1 MKRWSE
7 VSPYSGLEE
16 DVPTNNASSGDV
28 AMPPDAVKKK
38 KKLIDRSM
46 VDARTKS
53 YREHR
58 ARLEARRVKREERK
72 NKSKFIEKVKEEVA
86 SEMAYGSG
94 YDTVKPVAN
103 IQPVNAGKMSNTRLQ
118 HQQIKQRADNLRS
131 AKSGTGYELYH
142 KQFSGAMQHAYKF
155 AKSKGYT
162 VNPKDID
169 DMVASGPRKPSS
181 GKTNSYSLGTDKGKR
196 VQIQVTNL
204 DNKRYELNMYIT

>member
-58 ARLEARRVKREERK
+58 ARLETRRVKREERK

-103 IQPVNAGKMSNTRLQ
+103 IQPVNA
-118 HQQIKQRADNLRS
+118 

>member
-46 VDARTKS
+46 VDARTKA

-58 ARLEARRVKREERK
+58 ARLEARRVKREEKK

-103 IQPVNAGKMSNTRLQ
+103 IQPVNA
-118 HQQIKQRADNLRS
+118 

>member
-16 DVPTNNASSGDV
+16 DVPTNNASSGNI

-38 KKLIDRSM
+38 KKTLLDRSM
-46 VDARTKS
+46 MDARTKS

-58 ARLEARRVKREERK
+58 ARLEARRMKREERK

-103 IQPVNAGKMSNTRLQ
+103 IQPVNA
-118 HQQIKQRADNLRS
+118 

>member
-1 MKRWSE
+1 MKTKWTV
-7 VSPYSGLEE
+7 VSPHTGMDE
-16 DVPTNNASSGDV
+16 DAPANNAGSGNV
-28 AMPPDAVKKK
+28 SMPPDAVKKK
-38 KKLIDRSM
+38 KKTLLDRSM
-46 VDARTKS
+46 MDARTKA

-58 ARLEARRVKREERK
+58 ARLEARRMKREEKK

-86 SEMAYGSG
+86 SEMAYGAG
-94 YDTVKPVAN
+94 YDTVKPMAN
-103 IQPVNAGKMSNTRLQ
+103 IQPVNA
-118 HQQIKQRADNLRS
+118 

>member
-16 DVPTNNASSGDV
+16 DVPTNNASSGDI
-28 AMPPDAVKKK
+28 AMPPDAVGKKK
-38 KKLIDRSM
+38 KKTLLDRSM
-46 VDARTKS
+46 MDARTKA

-58 ARLEARRVKREERK
+58 ARLEARRVKREEKK

-86 SEMAYGSG
+86 SEMAYGAG

-103 IQPVNAGKMSNTRLQ
+103 IQPVNA
-118 HQQIKQRADNLRS
+118 

>member
-58 ARLEARRVKREERK
+58 ARLETRRVKREERK

-94 YDTVKPVAN
+94 YDTVKPVAD
-103 IQPVNAGKMSNTRLQ
+103 IQPVNA
-118 HQQIKQRADNLRS
+118 
-131 AKSGTGYELYH
+131 AKSSSGYELYH

-162 VNPKDID
+162 VDSKDID

>member
-16 DVPTNNASSGDV
+16 DVPTNNASSGDI

-38 KKLIDRSM
+38 KKTLLDRSM
-46 VDARTKS
+46 MDARTKA

-58 ARLEARRVKREERK
+58 ARLEARRAKREERK

-86 SEMAYGSG
+86 SEMAYGAG

-103 IQPVNAGKMSNTRLQ
+103 IQPVNA
-118 HQQIKQRADNLRS
+118 

-169 DMVASGPRKPSS
+169 DKVASGPRKPSS

>member
-38 KKLIDRSM
+38 KKTLLDRSM
-46 VDARTKS
+46 MDARTKS

-58 ARLEARRVKREERK
+58 ARLEARRVKREEKK

-94 YDTVKPVAN
+94 YDTVKPMAN
-103 IQPVNAGKMSNTRLQ
+103 IQPVNA
-118 HQQIKQRADNLRS
+118 

-169 DMVASGPRKPSS
+169 DKVASGPRKPSS

>member
-72 NKSKFIEKVKEEVA
+72 NKSKFIEKVKEKSV
-86 SEMAYGSG
+86 SELAYSSG
-94 YDTVKPVAN
+94 YDLAKPVAD
-103 IQPVNAGKMSNTRLQ
+103 IQPVYAGK
-118 HQQIKQRADNLRS
+118 K
-131 AKSGTGYELYH
+131 
-142 KQFSGAMQHAYKF
+142 
-155 AKSKGYT
+155 
-162 VNPKDID
+162 
-169 DMVASGPRKPSS
+169 RKKE
-181 GKTNSYSLGTDKGKR
+181 KTND
-196 VQIQVTNL
+196 
-204 DNKRYELNMYIT
+204 

>member
-58 ARLEARRVKREERK
+58 ARLEARRMKREERK

-103 IQPVNAGKMSNTRLQ
+103 IQPVNA
-118 HQQIKQRADNLRS
+118 

>member
-16 DVPTNNASSGDV
+16 DIPTNNASSGDI

-38 KKLIDRSM
+38 KKTLLDRSM
-46 VDARTKS
+46 MDARTKS

-58 ARLEARRVKREERK
+58 ARLEARRMKREERK

-86 SEMAYGSG
+86 SEMAYGAG
-94 YDTVKPVAN
+94 YDTVKPMAN
-103 IQPVNAGKMSNTRLQ
+103 IQPVNA
-118 HQQIKQRADNLRS
+118 

>member
-38 KKLIDRSM
+38 KKTLLDRSM
-46 VDARTKS
+46 MDARTKA

-86 SEMAYGSG
+86 SEMAYGAG
-94 YDTVKPVAN
+94 YDTVKPMAN
-103 IQPVNAGKMSNTRLQ
+103 IQPVNA
-118 HQQIKQRADNLRS
+118 

>member
-58 ARLEARRVKREERK
+58 ARLETRRVKREERK

-94 YDTVKPVAN
+94 YDTVKPVAD
-103 IQPVNAGKMSNTRLQ
+103 IQPVNA
-118 HQQIKQRADNLRS
+118 
-131 AKSGTGYELYH
+131 AKSSSGYELYH

-181 GKTNSYSLGTDKGKR
+181 GKTNSYILDTNKKQK
-196 VQIQVTNL
+196 VHIQVANL
-204 DNKRYELNMYIT
+204 DNKRYELNMYIQ

>member
-16 DVPTNNASSGDV
+16 DVPTNNASSGDI
-28 AMPPDAVKKK
+28 AMPPDAKKK
-38 KKLIDRSM
+38 KKTLLDRSM

-103 IQPVNAGKMSNTRLQ
+103 IQPVNA
-118 HQQIKQRADNLRS
+118 

>member
-46 VDARTKS
+46 MDARTKS

-58 ARLEARRVKREERK
+58 ARLEARRMKREERK

-103 IQPVNAGKMSNTRLQ
+103 IQPVNA
-118 HQQIKQRADNLRS
+118 

-162 VNPKDID
+162 VNTKDID

-181 GKTNSYSLGTDKGKR
+181 GKTNSYNLGTDKGKR

>member
-7 VSPYSGLEE
+7 VSPYSGIEE
-16 DVPTNNASSGDV
+16 DAPANNASSGDV

-38 KKLIDRSM
+38 KKTLIDRSM
-46 VDARTKS
+46 MDARTKA

-58 ARLEARRVKREERK
+58 ARLEARRMKREERK

-86 SEMAYGSG
+86 SEMAYGAG
-94 YDTVKPVAN
+94 YDTVKPMAN
-103 IQPVNAGKMSNTRLQ
+103 IQPVNA
-118 HQQIKQRADNLRS
+118 

>member
-38 KKLIDRSM
+38 KKTLIDRSM
-46 VDARTKS
+46 MDARTKA

-58 ARLEARRVKREERK
+58 ARLEARRVKREEKK

-86 SEMAYGSG
+86 SEMAYGAG
-94 YDTVKPVAN
+94 YDTVKPMTN
-103 IQPVNAGKMSNTRLQ
+103 IQPVNA
-118 HQQIKQRADNLRS
+118 

-162 VNPKDID
+162 INPKDID

>member
-38 KKLIDRSM
+38 KKTLLDRSM
-46 VDARTKS
+46 MDARTKA

-58 ARLEARRVKREERK
+58 ARLEARRVKREEKK

-86 SEMAYGSG
+86 PEIAHGSG
-94 YDTVKPVAN
+94 YDTVKPMSN
-103 IQPVNAGKMSNTRLQ
+103 IQPVNA
-118 HQQIKQRADNLRS
+118 

>member
-1 MKRWSE
+1 
-7 VSPYSGLEE
+7 
-16 DVPTNNASSGDV
+16 
-28 AMPPDAVKKK
+28 
-38 KKLIDRSM
+38 M
-46 VDARTKS
+46 VDARTKA

-58 ARLEARRVKREERK
+58 ARLEARRVKREEKK

>member
-58 ARLEARRVKREERK
+58 ARLETRRVKREERK

-86 SEMAYGSG
+86 SEMSYGSG
-94 YDTVKPVAN
+94 YDTVKPMAN
-103 IQPVNAGKMSNTRLQ
+103 IQPMNA
-118 HQQIKQRADNLRS
+118 

-162 VNPKDID
+162 VDSKDID

>member
-38 KKLIDRSM
+38 KKTLLDRSM
-46 VDARTKS
+46 MDARTKA

-58 ARLEARRVKREERK
+58 ARLEARRVKREEKK

-86 SEMAYGSG
+86 SEMAYGTG
-94 YDTVKPVAN
+94 YDTVKPMAN
-103 IQPVNAGKMSNTRLQ
+103 IQPVNA
-118 HQQIKQRADNLRS
+118 

>member
-38 KKLIDRSM
+38 KKTLLDRSM
-46 VDARTKS
+46 MDARTKS

-94 YDTVKPVAN
+94 YDTVKPMAN
-103 IQPVNAGKMSNTRLQ
+103 IQPVNA
-118 HQQIKQRADNLRS
+118 

-162 VNPKDID
+162 VDSKDID